1 MQKGKNSKLSDPTTG
16 ASAIG
21 LKTGDKV
28 PYTEMG
34 YAVPKAKPQ
43 YKTPSKPSSA
53 EPTTGAS
60 AIGLKTGDRVPR
72 ELMSGRKSMMNS
84 KPASMSKMLGIKNKK

>member
-1 MQKGKNSKLSDPTTG
+1 MQKGKKSSTSDPTTG
-16 ASAIG
+16 AAALG

-28 PYTEMG
+28 PYAEMG
-34 YAVPKAKPQ
+34 YGSPKPKPKPKAKPA
-43 YKTPSKPSSA
+43 PKPSSA

-72 ELMSGRKSMMNS
+72 ELMPGYKKPSSMRQ
-84 KPASMSKMLGIKNKK
+84 MLGIKRK

>member
-1 MQKGKNSKLSDPTTG
+1 MMQKGKKSSTSDSTTG
-16 ASAIG
+16 AAALG

-28 PYTEMG
+28 PYAEMG
-34 YAVPKAKPQ
+34 YGSPKQKPNAKPA
-43 YKTPSKPSSA
+43 PKPSSA

-72 ELMSGRKSMMNS
+72 ELMSGYKKPSSMRQ
-84 KPASMSKMLGIKNKK
+84 MLGIKRK